1 MVDEI
6 IAEIKDKEG
15 INKPFNVFEYNYVMF
30 INILSESAYGKRY
43 KCLLNRISINFFKIK
58 PIFLDTKI
66 QKIQS
71 LSCLS
76 TTFRIFKQK

>member
-43 KCLLNRISINFFKIK
+43 KMIIK
-58 PIFLDTKI
+58 
-66 QKIQS
+66 
-71 LSCLS
+71 
-76 TTFRIFKQK
+76 